1 MRIKNIS
8 TSMCIA
14 LTILFAGIVVQ
25 VTDALELFGHNSAI
39 PVIIGLVI
47 IVVGVV
53 HAAAQAAR
61 GFLAVKQLTR
71 RDLDQSIA
79 ANRDG

>member
-1 MRIKNIS
+1 
-8 TSMCIA
+8 MCIA

-53 HAAAQAAR
+53 F
-61 GFLAVKQLTR
+61 FLLLR
-71 RDLDQSIA
+71 RVTPSKK
-79 ANRDG
+79 

>member
-1 MRIKNIS
+1 MHHWLMRDNNQMRIRNIS
-8 TSMCIA
+8 TSMWIA

-47 IVVGVV
+47 IVVGVLF
-53 HAAAQAAR
+53 
-61 GFLAVKQLTR
+61 FLLLR
-71 RDLDQSIA
+71 RATPSKK
-79 ANRDG
+79 

>member
-1 MRIKNIS
+1 MRIRNIS
-8 TSMCIA
+8 TSMWIA

-47 IVVGVV
+47 IVVGLQQLRVEIGDPGK
-53 HAAAQAAR
+53 ARSGRGEENQARVEWGVASR
-61 GFLAVKQLTR
+61 
-71 RDLDQSIA
+71 
-79 ANRDG
+79 